1 MDDKAREEKASN
13 NRGTDFHSRGE
24 LEKAI
29 ECYEKDLEIA
39 IEIGE
44 WVREGKAYGNLGH
57 AYRLLGNFRRAIE
70 YFSKN
75 LRLSNR
81 NR

>member
-29 ECYEKDLEIA
+29 ECHEKDLEIA
-39 IEIGE
+39 IEIGDR
-44 WVREGKAYGNLGH
+44 VREGKVYGNLGH
-57 AYRLLGNFRRAIE
+57 ALVTAYWVTSE
-70 YFSKN
+70 EP
-75 LRLSNR
+75 LSIIQR
-81 NR
+81 T